1 MPMLEHIMNEMDV
14 QAMLNPNLIGP
25 RLEAVCGRVGGRS
38 FSFSSRQ
45 LTSAPRSRIMRLE
58 NLIEDHP
65 MTALG
70 NVPSH
75 ANDTAIPRL

>member
-1 MPMLEHIMNEMDV
+1 MPILERNMNTIDV

-38 FSFSSRQ
+38 FPFGSGQ
-45 LTSAPRSRIMRLE
+45 LTSARRSRIMRLE

-70 NVPSH
+70 P
-75 ANDTAIPRL
+75 ATAAAPAVSTT